1 MGFAIYYA
9 HQFEKFN
16 ALADKL
22 AQFQNLLRPEDVIFF
37 KNNSMVKKKILFI
50 VKIFMKFIKLS

>member
-16 ALADKL
+16 AFADKL
-22 AQFQNLLRPEDVIFF
+22 AQFENLLGPKEVIKMFAEERIGF
-37 KNNSMVKKKILFI
+37 MFIILIIFI
-50 VKIFMKFIKLS
+50 SF